1 MPEFSQ
7 TLIILLI
14 LFNPVTESYLHHGK
28 IIKIVKDV
36 KTGGRLNKHINKIY
50 KSYFLDHLFS
60 GTGITCRAVY
70 IDLMEDPLQLH
81 HNNALTR
88 FWFNKMNDT

>member
-1 MPEFSQ
+1 MLEFFQ

-14 LFNPVTESYLHHGK
+14 LFNVVTESYLHHGK

-50 KSYFLDHLFS
+50 KSNFLDHLFS
-60 GTGITCRAVY
+60 VTGITCRIYRSQGGSIATS
-70 IDLMEDPLQLH
+70 PQ
-81 HNNALTR
+81 
-88 FWFNKMNDT
+88 